1 MITGD
6 WFWREENWENGGG
19 SEDGR
24 SLTWEDGRVEKLVK
38 GGDFLFVDGMSTECL
53 KRRIRRVKDQDNVT
67 CQRVRNSRGG
77 RCRLF
82 CLRKSDTT
90 YTHSAEDIAM
100 RQIRLQMIA
109 CKVFLFV
116 SWLEVRVS

>member
-6 WFWREENWENGGG
+6 GFWREENWENGGG

-82 CLRKSDTT
+82 RKSDTT

-109 CKVFLFV
+109 CKVFCL
-116 SWLEVRVS
+116 SLGWR